1 MDKHDIYIKIEN
13 EIQKNKDGLTE
24 LGRELFNHPEPGF
37 KEVESNK
44 ILTSFCV
51 RMEFPA
57 APISV

>member
-44 ILTSFCV
+44 ILTSF
-51 RMEFPA
+51 A
-57 APISV
+57 